1 PEMSGYELAA
11 RVSDSRP
18 EIRVLFISGNA
29 HAAAWP
35 TRIDGEVL
43 QKPFAPDQLVQ
54 AVRRVLDGLGSVV
67 IA

>member
-1 PEMSGYELAA
+1 
-11 RVSDSRP
+11 
-18 EIRVLFISGNA
+18 VLFISGNA